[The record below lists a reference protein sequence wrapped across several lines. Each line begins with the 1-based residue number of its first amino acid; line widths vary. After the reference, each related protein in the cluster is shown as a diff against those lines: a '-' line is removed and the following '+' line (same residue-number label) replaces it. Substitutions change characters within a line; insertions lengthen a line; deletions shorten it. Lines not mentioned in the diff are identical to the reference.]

1 VSYQCEFANS
11 DPDTTQNKGAN
22 SRLTG
27 STNRVLRRLGLLLSV
42 DDGNVG
48 NVNVDKVALASSL
61 TELGQR
67 LNEGH
72 ALNITDGTS
81 LWMVS
86 LR

>member
-1 VSYQCEFANS
+1 MSCQGEFANS

-27 STNRVLRRLGLLLSV
+27 STNGVLRRLGLLLSV
-42 DDGNVG
+42 NDGNVG

-61 TELGQR
+61 TELGQC

-72 ALNITDGTS
+72 ALDITDGTS
-81 LWMVS
+81 LRMVS
-86 LR
+86 FR